1 MEITVTNPESHL
13 CLKMTDNQY
22 ICIPS
27 WTDKEGHN
35 ILSLYK
41 NSAEEKLDILSLYK
55 NKQYQNYPSTPTY
68 FPFKLLARIFLLLFI
83 FQLETKFGTQCMA

>member
-22 ICIPS
+22 TCIPS
-27 WTDKEGHN
+27 WTDKEEHN

-41 NSAEEKLDILSLYK
+41 NTAEVKLDILSLYK
-55 NKQYQNYPSTPTY
+55 NK
-68 FPFKLLARIFLLLFI
+68 
-83 FQLETKFGTQCMA
+83 